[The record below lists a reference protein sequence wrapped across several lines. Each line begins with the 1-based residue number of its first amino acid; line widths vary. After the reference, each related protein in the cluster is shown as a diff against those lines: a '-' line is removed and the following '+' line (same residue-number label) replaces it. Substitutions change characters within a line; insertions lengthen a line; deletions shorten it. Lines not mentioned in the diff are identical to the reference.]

1 MFIPLGIKTD
11 YELLDSLIKLPD
23 LITFLKEKN
32 IKALGIIDNNLSY
45 VMEASKLCFQNDI
58 KLTFKQ
64 LLGLTF
70 KDISLTPKNQYLVVK
85 YNLS

>member
-1 MFIPLGIKTD
+1 MVELNDIEAPQDTFETLVNMVKTPTLALVN
-11 YELLDSLIKLPD
+11 LLL
-23 LITFLKEKN
+23 
-32 IKALGIIDNNLSY
+32 
-45 VMEASKLCFQNDI
+45 QNDI

-70 KDISLTPKNQYLVVK
+70 RDISLTPKNQYLVVK